1 MAAACMTGSSERSP
15 TMTSMG
21 SPGIMRISA
30 NVISV
35 MPKKVGT
42 STPSLR
48 RMKENMLNES
58 PVHALVGHDVYSQKR
73 RQTGEVRQQQRG
85 KRGVPG
91 SLQLNHPP
99 IPATRPPRQNA
110 LYARRPCPAL
120 IQINPSYRQLSI
132 NSRLHKRP
140 ASEQTRRP
148 QPPCPNRGPDR
159 KSTR

>member
-1 MAAACMTGSSERSP
+1 MTGSSERSP

-35 MPKKVGT
+35 MPKKVGI

-73 RQTGEVRQQQRG
+73 RQTG
-85 KRGVPG
+85 K
-91 SLQLNHPP
+91 
-99 IPATRPPRQNA
+99 
-110 LYARRPCPAL
+110 YD
-120 IQINPSYRQLSI
+120 
-132 NSRLHKRP
+132 NSRKE
-140 ASEQTRRP
+140 SEGCRAA
-148 QPPCPNRGPDR
+148 CN
-159 KSTR
+159 